1 MRPCDE
7 TMPPFQGLGR
17 NGSLAHGR
25 QKGRRMSGEIY
36 AAAAAALAYEK
47 RLEVIANNLANVNTA
62 GFKRDDVAFQAY
74 LSSAEGAA
82 MPVSPPYP
90 ASQSGAAFWV
100 TYASRTD
107 FSPGPLQQT
116 GNRLDLALNGKGFF
130 SAESPDGIVYT
141 RRGNFTLSPEGV
153 LVTQEGW
160 PVQGTAGDIRLDGRN
175 SGPGGLEV
183 SVGEDGTVRVSGR
196 DVGRVR
202 IEDFGDSASLIK
214 IGQGYFM
221 AGDSAASAAT
231 ENVRIAQGYLEMSN
245 VEAVRAMT
253 EMIEI
258 LRGYESYQRVIR
270 SIDEA
275 NAKSISELGRTS

>member
-1 MRPCDE
+1 
-7 TMPPFQGLGR
+7 
-17 NGSLAHGR
+17 
-25 QKGRRMSGEIY
+25 MSGEIY
-36 AAAAAALAYEK
+36 MAAAAALAYEK

-82 MPVSPPYP
+82 VAVTPPYP
-90 ASQSGAAFWV
+90 GPQAGASFWV
-100 TYASRTD
+100 SYASRTD
-107 FSPGPLQQT
+107 FSPGPLRQT
-116 GNRLDLALNGKGFF
+116 GNRLDLALNGRGFF
-130 SAESPDGIVYT
+130 SVESPDGVVYT

-160 PVQGTAGDIRLDGRN
+160 PVQGTSGELRLEAGN
-175 SGPGGLEV
+175 AGPGGLEV
-183 SVGEDGTVRVSGR
+183 SVGEDGTVRVNGR
-196 DVGRVR
+196 DVGRLR
-202 IEDFGDSASLIK
+202 IDEVSDPGTLTK
-214 IGQGYFM
+214 IGHGYFM
-221 AGDSAASAAT
+221 PGNDNAAAAP
-231 ENVRIAQGYLEMSN
+231 ENVRVAQGFLEMSN

-275 NAKSISELGRTS
+275 NAKSINEVGRTS

>member
-1 MRPCDE
+1 
-7 TMPPFQGLGR
+7 
-17 NGSLAHGR
+17 
-25 QKGRRMSGEIY
+25 MSGEIY
-36 AAAAAALAYEK
+36 MAAAAALAYEK

-74 LSSAEGAA
+74 LSSAGGAA
-82 MPVSPPYP
+82 LAVTPPYP
-90 ASQSGAAFWV
+90 GPQAGASFWV
-100 TYASRTD
+100 SYASRTD

-116 GNRLDLALNGKGFF
+116 GSRLDLALNGSGFF
-130 SAESPDGIVYT
+130 SVESPDGVVYT

-160 PVQGTAGDIRLDGRN
+160 PVQGTSGELRLEAGN
-175 SGPGGLEV
+175 AGPGGMAV
-183 SVGEDGTVRVSGR
+183 SVGEDGTVRVNGR
-196 DVGRVR
+196 DVGRLR
-202 IEDFGDSASLIK
+202 IDEVSDPGTLTK
-214 IGQGYFM
+214 IGNGYFM
-221 AGDSAASAAT
+221 PGNDSAAAAP
-231 ENVRIAQGYLEMSN
+231 ENVRVAQGFLEMSN

-275 NAKSISELGRTS
+275 NAKSINEVGRTS

>member
-1 MRPCDE
+1 
-7 TMPPFQGLGR
+7 
-17 NGSLAHGR
+17 
-25 QKGRRMSGEIY
+25 MSGEIY
-36 AAAAAALAYEK
+36 MAAAAALAYEK

-74 LSSAEGAA
+74 LSSAESVAA
-82 MPVSPPYP
+82 AVDPPYP
-90 ASQSGAAFWV
+90 AGQAAESFWV
-100 TYASRTD
+100 TYESRTD

-130 SAESPDGIVYT
+130 SVESPDGPVYT

-160 PVQGTAGDIRLDGRN
+160 PVQGTSGEIRLDASDAGP
-175 SGPGGLEV
+175 SGLDV
-183 SVGEDGTVRVSGR
+183 SVGEDGTVRLNGR
-196 DVGRVR
+196 DVARLR
-202 IEDFGDSASLIK
+202 IEEVTGAGRLVK
-214 IGQGYFM
+214 IGHGYFTP
-221 AGDSAASAAT
+221 ADAAVAT
-231 ENVRIAQGYLEMSN
+231 APPEDVRVAQGFLEMSN

-275 NAKSISELGRTS
+275 NAKSINEVGRTS

>member
-1 MRPCDE
+1 
-7 TMPPFQGLGR
+7 
-17 NGSLAHGR
+17 
-25 QKGRRMSGEIY
+25 MSGEIY
-36 AAAAAALAYEK
+36 MAAAAALAYEK

-74 LSSAEGAA
+74 LSSAEKVAA
-82 MPVSPPYP
+82 TVYPPYP
-90 ASQSGAAFWV
+90 AGQAGESFWV
-100 TYASRTD
+100 TYQSRTD

-130 SAESPDGIVYT
+130 TVESPDGPVYT
-141 RRGNFTLSPEGV
+141 RRGNFTLSAEGV

-160 PVQGTAGDIRLDGRN
+160 PVQGTAGEIRLDE
-175 SGPGGLEV
+175 SGAGPAGLDV
-183 SVGEDGTVRVSGR
+183 SVGEDGTVRLSGR
-196 DVGRVR
+196 DVGRIRVD
-202 IEDFGDSASLIK
+202 DFSDTGSLVK
-214 IGQGYFM
+214 IGHGYFK
-221 AGDSAASAAT
+221 ADDAAAAAAAPQDLR
-231 ENVRIAQGYLEMSN
+231 VAQGFLEMSN

-275 NAKSISELGRTS
+275 NAKSISEVGRTA

>member
-1 MRPCDE
+1 
-7 TMPPFQGLGR
+7 
-17 NGSLAHGR
+17 
-25 QKGRRMSGEIY
+25 MSGEIY
-36 AAAAAALAYEK
+36 MAAAAALAYEK

-74 LSSAEGAA
+74 LSSAESTAA
-82 MPVSPPYP
+82 AVYPPYP
-90 ASQSGAAFWV
+90 PAQAGASFWV

-130 SAESPDGIVYT
+130 SVESPDGPVYT

-160 PVQGTAGDIRLDGRN
+160 PVQGTSGEIRLEAGN
-175 SGPGGLEV
+175 AGPSGLEV
-183 SVGEDGTVRVSGR
+183 TVGEDGTVRVGGR
-196 DVGRVR
+196 DAGRLR
-202 IEDFGDSASLIK
+202 IEDVTDTGSLLK
-214 IGQGYFM
+214 IGHGYFKPTDA
-221 AGDSAASAAT
+221 AGAT
-231 ENVRIAQGYLEMSN
+231 EPEMIRVAQGFLEMSN

-270 SIDEA
+270 SVDEA
-275 NAKSISELGRTS
+275 NAKSINEVGRTS